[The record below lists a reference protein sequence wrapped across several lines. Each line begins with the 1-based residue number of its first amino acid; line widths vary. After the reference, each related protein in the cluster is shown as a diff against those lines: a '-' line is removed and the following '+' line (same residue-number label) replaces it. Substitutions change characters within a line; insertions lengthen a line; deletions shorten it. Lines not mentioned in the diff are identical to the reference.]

1 MQAPFPTPVTGR
13 PVNPLLT
20 APILPTMIRLSLP
33 NLAAMLASTLVAII
47 ETIYVGRLGTP
58 ALAGMALVFPMVML
72 QQMFSA
78 GAMGGGVSSAI
89 SRALGAGDELRARAL
104 AFHALLIAV
113 IASVS
118 FMALF
123 LVFGPQVY
131 ASLGG
136 RGDALN
142 QALVYSNVFFTGL
155 LGIWL
160 TNTLASVIRGG
171 GNMRVPSATLFTVA
185 AGQAIL
191 GGGLGLGLW
200 PFPRLGM
207 VGVALGQVLAYGVG
221 AVVLIWFMRSGRA
234 RVPLLLRGIPVRR
247 DMFNDILKVGA
258 LAAFSPLQTVLTVLI
273 LTSLVARFGTESLAG
288 YGIGARLEF
297 LLVPITFAIGVAC
310 LPMVGMAVGA
320 SNAARARRVAW
331 TGGAVSAVITGIVG
345 LVVVAVP
352 DVWATWFTSD
362 PAVLESARSYLRWSG
377 LGYGFFG
384 LGLCLYFASQG
395 AGQVLGPV
403 LAGTSRLL
411 VVAAGGWWLASISAP
426 QWMMFALIGVA
437 MTVYGLATAFAVY
450 LTTWGSQARKG

>member
-1 MQAPFPTPVTGR
+1 MARIVGGIGISHTPS
-13 PVNPLLT
+13 
-20 APILPTMIRLSLP
+20 M
-33 NLAAMLASTLVAII
+33 
-47 ETIYVGRLGTP
+47 
-58 ALAGMALVFPMVML
+58 GMEFEK
-72 QQMFSA
+72 
-78 GAMGGGVSSAI
+78 
-89 SRALGAGDELRARAL
+89 SR
-104 AFHALLIAV
+104 
-113 IASVS
+113 
-118 FMALF
+118 
-123 LVFGPQVY
+123 
-131 ASLGG
+131 
-136 RGDALN
+136 
-142 QALVYSNVFFTGL
+142 
-155 LGIWL
+155 
-160 TNTLASVIRGG
+160 
-171 GNMRVPSATLFTVA
+171 
-185 AGQAIL
+185 AGQASPE
-191 GGGLGLGLW
+191 W
-200 PFPRLGM
+200 RPWFE
-207 VGVALGQVLAYGVG
+207 ALEPVKAWLARM
-221 AVVLIWFMRSGRA
+221 APDQLIVVY
-234 RVPLLLRGIPVRR
+234 
-247 DMFNDILKVGA
+247 NDHLNQFTFEA
-258 LAAFSPLQTVLTVLI
+258 YP
-273 LTSLVARFGTESLAG
+273 
-288 YGIGARLEF
+288 
-297 LLVPITFAIGVAC
+297 TFAIGVAC